1 MTSTNPRGA
10 LNEWAQRHRLQLTF
24 ATAFNQGKGCFES
37 SVTVPAIEQPEGG
50 GPPVPGASFRGSGS
64 RKKAA
69 EAAAAEA
76 ALAHLAAFDLERP
89 QKVTVADS
97 ATAAEALQAACSD
110 KVGARIMA
118 ERPVGGGQLYSWRTG
133 TSLVGRDA
141 QICNCYR
148 CCRRAMGYGL
158 LLVSISGATLTM
170 FRMAQLQS
178 YVSLSRTVGPWA
190 VLPSRVLATPS
201 STPSPL
207 PQQPPTHRN
216 SLP

>member
-76 ALAHLAAFDLERP
+76 ALAHLAAFDLER
-89 QKVTVADS
+89 T
-97 ATAAEALQAACSD
+97 
-110 KVGARIMA
+110 
-118 ERPVGGGQLYSWRTG
+118 
-133 TSLVGRDA
+133 
-141 QICNCYR
+141 
-148 CCRRAMGYGL
+148 
-158 LLVSISGATLTM
+158 
-170 FRMAQLQS
+170 
-178 YVSLSRTVGPWA
+178 
-190 VLPSRVLATPS
+190 
-201 STPSPL
+201 PL
-207 PQQPPTHRN
+207 PPPRPCRQHAATRPSASSASCGWRPPSTRAAGCQSAPH
-216 SLP
+216 

>member
-97 ATAAEALQAACSD
+97 ATAAEALQAAT
-110 KVGARIMA
+110 
-118 ERPVGGGQLYSWRTG
+118 RPSASSASCGWRPPST
-133 TSLVGRDA
+133 
-141 QICNCYR
+141 
-148 CCRRAMGYGL
+148 RAAGC
-158 LLVSISGATLTM
+158 
-170 FRMAQLQS
+170 QS
-178 YVSLSRTVGPWA
+178 AP
-190 VLPSRVLATPS
+190 
-201 STPSPL
+201 
-207 PQQPPTHRN
+207 H
-216 SLP
+216 